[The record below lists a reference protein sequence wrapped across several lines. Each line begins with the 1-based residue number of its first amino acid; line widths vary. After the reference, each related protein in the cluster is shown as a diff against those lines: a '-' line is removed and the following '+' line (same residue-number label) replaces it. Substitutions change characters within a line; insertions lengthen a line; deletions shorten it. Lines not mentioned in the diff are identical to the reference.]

1 MAKPWRLLS
10 YVVIAMTMASCGSP
24 TTPRPVASVPV
35 VTPTPE
41 PKPDAGSDIVLN
53 AESEA
58 ALATAAAQK
67 SRIIENDAIRITP
80 ASKADPAKIDLLQK
94 LMVPD
99 PRPEDAP
106 VSDMRLPDDSQPDD
120 SRSDDSQPEDAKPDA
135 PSPLDVI
142 VNDLADS
149 ILEED
154 EATAMAKAAIE
165 AEMQR
170 ESTINQIIWQIQ
182 SSAPKQIP
190 EAPAPVTEGPDP
202 SLADEALSAAFALL
216 ANKTTLANKTPVP
229 PDDDEFVLPAK
240 DPDRLRVALMAPLS
254 GTHKQFG
261 EELRKGAELALF
273 TIANPKV
280 EMLIYDTAGGGKNNS
295 KPIARAAA
303 QAMQN
308 GADIIIG
315 PLFTESVEQV
325 KQIAGFNAVP
335 MIVFSN
341 NVNVAGPQRWVMGY
355 LPEQQLDSLLG
366 FAVADGRETFAI
378 LAEST
383 AFGKR
388 LANHAKTRLQE
399 FGFKTEEIAILS
411 RDDLADETMLK
422 RKIRTFARYQ
432 EPKDDEDILV
442 TKAPYDAVVFAGS
455 PSFALRTAPVL
466 AYYDVG
472 PDNSLYLGTALW
484 NQNQLLSEP
493 SLQGGIF
500 AKRPSV
506 ADPVFEDNWGQI
518 WPHDGTGQLARLGFD
533 AMALVSS
540 LTEIDRAEWT
550 AKITDDSGF
559 NGYSG
564 AFRLQQNGSNVRA
577 YEIRRIWDGKS
588 DIIQRAPGKI

>member
-1 MAKPWRLLS
+1 MAKPRHLLGC
-10 YVVIAMTMASCGSP
+10 VVITVMLASCAP
-24 TTPRPVASVPV
+24 PPVPRTAVSVPV
-35 VTPTPE
+35 VVPTPE
-41 PKPDAGSDIVLN
+41 PKPEADIALS

-58 ALATAAAQK
+58 ALAKAAAQQA
-67 SRIIENDAIRITP
+67 RINEDEAIRITP
-80 ASKADPAKIDLLQK
+80 ASKADPAKIDLLEK

-99 PRPEDAP
+99 PRPADAP
-106 VSDMRLPDDSQPDD
+106 KPDIPLADIVK
-120 SRSDDSQPEDAKPDA
+120 PEADKETGAKAMDQAAAADADA

-149 ILEED
+149 ILEAE

-165 AEMQR
+165 AEMKR
-170 ESTINQIIWQIQ
+170 ESTISQIIWQIQ
-182 SSAPKQIP
+182 SSAPKKVP
-190 EAPAPVTEGPDP
+190 ERPMPVTEGPDP
-202 SLADEALSAAFALL
+202 SLADEALNAAFALL
-216 ANKTTLANKTPVP
+216 ANKTPVP
-229 PDDDEFVLPAK
+229 PDENEFVLPAK
-240 DPDRLRVALMAPLS
+240 APDRLRVALMAPLS

-261 EELRKGAELALF
+261 EELRKGAEMALF
-273 TIANPKV
+273 TVANPKV
-280 EMLIYDTAGGGKNNS
+280 EMMIYDTAGGADGDS
-295 KPIARAAA
+295 KAIAEAAA
-303 QAMQN
+303 KAMQN

-315 PLFTESVEQV
+315 PLFTKSVEQV
-325 KQIAGFNAVP
+325 KQIANFNAIP

-366 FAVADGRETFAI
+366 FAVADGRERFAI
-378 LAEST
+378 LAEAT
-383 AFGKR
+383 DFGKR
-388 LANHAKTRLQE
+388 LANHARNRLQE

-411 RDDLADETMLK
+411 GDDLADETMLK
-422 RKIRTFARYQ
+422 RKIRNFARYKPPA
-432 EPKDDEDILV
+432 EDEEVLI
-442 TKAPYDAVVFAGS
+442 AESPYDAVVFAGG

-506 ADPVFEDNWGQI
+506 ADPVFEENWAQI
-518 WPHDGTGQLARLGFD
+518 WPHEGSGQLARLGFD

-540 LTEIDRAEWT
+540 LTEIDRADWS

-564 AFRLQQNGSNVRA
+564 AFRLRQNGSNVRA
-577 YEIRRIWDGKS
+577 YEIRRIWAGAS

>member
-1 MAKPWRLLS
+1 MAKPRHLLS
-10 YVVIAMTMASCGSP
+10 CVVITVMLASCAP
-24 TTPRPVASVPV
+24 PPVPKTAVSVPV
-35 VTPTPE
+35 AVPTPE
-41 PKPDAGSDIVLN
+41 PKPEADIALN

-58 ALATAAAQK
+58 ALAKAAEQQA
-67 SRIIENDAIRITP
+67 RINEDEAIRITP
-80 ASKADPAKIDLLQK
+80 VSKADPAKIDLLEK

-99 PRPEDAP
+99 PRPADAP
-106 VSDMRLPDDSQPDD
+106 KPDKPLADIVK
-120 SRSDDSQPEDAKPDA
+120 PEAAKEIGAKAMDQAADADA
-135 PSPLDVI
+135 PSPPDVI
-142 VNDLADS
+142 VHDLADS
-149 ILEED
+149 ILEAE

-165 AEMQR
+165 AEMKR
-170 ESTINQIIWQIQ
+170 ESTISQIIWQIQ
-182 SSAPKQIP
+182 SSAPKKVP
-190 EAPAPVTEGPDP
+190 ERPMPVTEGPDP
-202 SLADEALSAAFALL
+202 SLADEALNAAFALL
-216 ANKTTLANKTPVP
+216 ANKTPVP
-229 PDDDEFVLPAK
+229 PDEDEFVLPAK
-240 DPDRLRVALMAPLS
+240 APDRLRVALMAPLS

-261 EELRKGAELALF
+261 EELRKGAEMALF
-273 TIANPKV
+273 TVANPKV
-280 EMLIYDTAGGGKNNS
+280 EMMIYDTAGGADGDS
-295 KPIARAAA
+295 KAIAGAAA
-303 QAMQN
+303 KAMQN

-315 PLFTESVEQV
+315 PLFTKSVEQV
-325 KQIAGFNAVP
+325 KQIANFNAIP

-366 FAVADGRETFAI
+366 FAVADGRERFAI
-378 LAEST
+378 LAEAT
-383 AFGKR
+383 DFGKR
-388 LANHAKTRLQE
+388 LANHARNRLQE

-411 RDDLADETMLK
+411 GDDLADETMLK
-422 RKIRTFARYQ
+422 RKIRTFARYKPPA
-432 EPKDDEDILV
+432 EDEEVLI
-442 TKAPYDAVVFAGS
+442 AESPYDAVVFAGG

-506 ADPVFEDNWGQI
+506 ADPVFEENWAQI
-518 WPHDGTGQLARLGFD
+518 WPHAGSGQLARLGFD

-540 LTEIDRAEWT
+540 LTEIDRADWS

-564 AFRLQQNGSNVRA
+564 AFRLRQNGSNVRA
-577 YEIRRIWDGKS
+577 YEIRRIWAGAS

>member
-1 MAKPWRLLS
+1 MAKPWHLLC
-10 YVVIAMTMASCGSP
+10 YFVIAMMIASCAP
-24 TTPRPVASVPV
+24 QTTSTSVSSVPV

-41 PKPDAGSDIVLN
+41 PKPDDVITLN

-58 ALATAAAQK
+58 ALAKAAEQK
-67 SRIIENDAIRITP
+67 ARISEDNNLVIKPI
-80 ASKADPAKIDLLQK
+80 SKADPAKIDLLQK

-106 VSDMRLPDDSQPDD
+106 APDTPLPESDM
-120 SRSDDSQPEDAKPDA
+120 SDTV
-135 PSPLDVI
+135 SPLDAI
-142 VNDLADS
+142 VNDLSDS
-149 ILEED
+149 ILEAD

-182 SSAPKQIP
+182 SSAPKKKP
-190 EAPAPVTEGPDP
+190 DAPARVPEGPDP
-202 SLADEALSAAFALL
+202 SLAAEALNAAFALL
-216 ANKTTLANKTPVP
+216 ANKIPVP

-240 DPDRLRVALMAPLS
+240 NKDQLRVALMAPLS
-254 GTHKQFG
+254 GKHKQFG
-261 EELRKGAELALF
+261 EELRKGAEMALF

-280 EMLIYDTAGGGKNNS
+280 EMLIYDTAGGAQGDS
-295 KPIARAAA
+295 QVIAQAAA

-308 GADIIIG
+308 DADIIIG
-315 PLFTESVEQV
+315 PLFTKSVEQV
-325 KQIAGFNAVP
+325 KKIADFNAIP

-341 NVNVAGPQRWVMGY
+341 NVDVAGPQRWVMGY

-366 FAVADGRETFAI
+366 FAVANGRERFAI
-378 LAEST
+378 LAEAT
-383 AFGKR
+383 DFGKR
-388 LANHAKTRLQE
+388 LANHAKNRLQE

-411 RDDLADETMLK
+411 ADDLADEAMLK
-422 RKIRTFARYQ
+422 RKIRTFARY
-432 EPKDDEDILV
+432 KASDEDADIVLPES
-442 TKAPYDAVVFAGS
+442 PYDAVVFAGG

-506 ADPVFEDNWGQI
+506 ADPVFEESWSKV
-518 WPHDGTGQLARLGFD
+518 WPQDGSGQLARLGFD

-540 LTEIDRAEWT
+540 LTEIKRADWT

-564 AFRLQQNGSNVRA
+564 PFQLRANGSNLRA
-577 YEIRRIWDGKS
+577 YEIRRIWNGKS

>member
-1 MAKPWRLLS
+1 MAKPWRLLC
-10 YVVIAMTMASCGSP
+10 YVVIAVMVASCGP
-24 TTPRPVASVPV
+24 QTTKVVSVPV
-35 VTPTPE
+35 VAPTPE
-41 PKPDAGSDIVLN
+41 AKPGTDAKTDSDTEIVLN
-53 AESEA
+53 AKSKA
-58 ALATAAAQK
+58 ALAKAAEQK
-67 SRIIENDAIRITP
+67 ATVNENDTLVIKP
-80 ASKADPAKIDLLQK
+80 ASKADPAKIDLLEK

-106 VSDMRLPDDSQPDD
+106 ARDTPLKDIAQQDKTQTDITNLDESETDV
-120 SRSDDSQPEDAKPDA
+120 

-149 ILEED
+149 ILEAD

-182 SSAPKQIP
+182 SSAPKKVPAPP
-190 EAPAPVTEGPDP
+190 EPVTEGPDP
-202 SLADEALSAAFALL
+202 SLAAEALNAAFALL
-216 ANKTTLANKTPVP
+216 ANKIPVP

-240 DPDRLRVALMAPLS
+240 EPDRLRVALMAPLS
-254 GTHKQFG
+254 GKHKQFG

-273 TIANPKV
+273 TVANPKI
-280 EMLIYDTAGGGKNNS
+280 EMLIYDTASDGKNDS
-295 KPIARAAA
+295 QMIAQAAA
-303 QAMQN
+303 KAMQN

-315 PLFTESVEQV
+315 PLFTKSVEQV
-325 KQIAGFNAVP
+325 KKIADFNAIP

-341 NVNVAGPQRWVMGY
+341 NVNVAGSQRWVMGY

-366 FAVADGRETFAI
+366 FAVADGRERFAI
-378 LAEST
+378 LAEAT
-383 AFGKR
+383 DFGKR
-388 LANHAKTRLQE
+388 LADHAKNRLQE

-411 RDDLADETMLK
+411 ADDLADETMLK
-422 RKIRTFARYQ
+422 RKIRTFARYKA
-432 EPKDDEDILV
+432 PSDEEEEILV
-442 TKAPYDAVVFAGS
+442 IESPYDAVVFAGG

-506 ADPVFEDNWGQI
+506 ADPVFEEKWAQV
-518 WPHDGTGQLARLGFD
+518 WPQDVSGQLARLGFD
-533 AMALVSS
+533 GMALVSS
-540 LTEIDRAEWT
+540 LTAIERADWT

-564 AFRLQQNGSNVRA
+564 AFRLRDNGSNIRA
-577 YEIRRIWDGKS
+577 YEIRRIWAGKS

>member
-1 MAKPWRLLS
+1 MDKPWRLLS
-10 YVVIAMTMASCGSP
+10 YVMIAMTMASCGSP
-24 TTPRPVASVPV
+24 PTPRPVASVPV

-41 PKPDAGSDIVLN
+41 PKPDAGSDIVLS

-67 SRIIENDAIRITP
+67 SRINEDDAIRITP
-80 ASKADPAKIDLLQK
+80 ASKADPAQIDLLQK

-106 VSDMRLPDDSQPDD
+106 VSDMRLPDG
-120 SRSDDSQPEDAKPDA
+120 SRSDDSRSEDAQPDA

-182 SSAPKQIP
+182 SSAPKQTP
-190 EAPAPVTEGPDP
+190 EASAPVTEGPDP
-202 SLADEALSAAFALL
+202 SLADDALNAAFAL
-216 ANKTTLANKTPVP
+216 LANKTPVP

-254 GTHKQFG
+254 GRHKQFG

-280 EMLIYDTAGGGKNNS
+280 EMLVYDTAGGDKNDS
-295 KPIARAAA
+295 KVIAQVAA

-325 KQIAGFNAVP
+325 KRIADFNAIP

-366 FAVADGRETFAI
+366 FAVADGRERFAI

-399 FGFKTEEIAILS
+399 FGFKTEEIVILS

-422 RKIRTFARYQ
+422 RKIRNFARYQ

-442 TKAPYDAVVFAGS
+442 TDAPYDAVVFAGG

-506 ADPVFEDNWGQI
+506 ADPVFEENWAQI

-540 LTEIDRAEWT
+540 LTEIDRADWT

-564 AFRLQQNGSNVRA
+564 AFRLQDNGSNLRA
-577 YEIRRIWDGKS
+577 YEIRRIWAGKS

>member
-1 MAKPWRLLS
+1 MAKPWHLLC
-10 YVVIAMTMASCGSP
+10 YIMVAAMMAGCGSQP
-24 TTPRPVASVPV
+24 TSRPVASVPV

-41 PKPDAGSDIVLN
+41 PNPDAEIALN

-58 ALATAAAQK
+58 ALAAAATQK
-67 SRIIENDAIRITP
+67 SQVNEDEAIRITP
-80 ASKADPAKIDLLQK
+80 ASKADPAKIDILQK

-106 VSDMRLPDDSQPDD
+106 VSDMRLPDVAQSDV
-120 SRSDDSQPEDAKPDA
+120 SRSDVSRSDKIKPDEA
-135 PSPLDVI
+135 EPDTISPLDVI

-149 ILEED
+149 ILEAD

-170 ESTINQIIWQIQ
+170 ESTINQIIWKIQ
-182 SSAPKQIP
+182 SSAPKKIP
-190 EAPAPVTEGPDP
+190 EPPAPVTEGPDP
-202 SLADEALSAAFALL
+202 SLADEALNAAFAL
-216 ANKTTLANKTPVP
+216 LANKTPVP
-229 PDDDEFVLPAK
+229 PDDNEYELPAK
-240 DPDRLRVALMAPLS
+240 EPHRLRVALMAPLT
-254 GTHKQFG
+254 GMNKQFG

-280 EMLIYDTAGGGKNNS
+280 EMLIYDTAGDGRDDS
-295 KPIARAAA
+295 KAVAAA
-303 QAMQN
+303 AAKAMQN
-308 GADIIIG
+308 DADIIIG
-315 PLFTESVEQV
+315 PLFTKSVEQV
-325 KQIAGFNAVP
+325 KQIADFNAIP

-366 FAVADGRETFAI
+366 FAIADGRERFAI
-378 LAEST
+378 LAEAT
-383 AFGKR
+383 VFGKR
-388 LANHAKTRLQE
+388 LANHAKNRLQE

-411 RDDLADETMLK
+411 ADDLADETMLK
-422 RKIRTFARYQ
+422 RKIRKFARYVAPA
-432 EPKDDEDILV
+432 EDEERLV
-442 TKAPYDAVVFAGS
+442 TEAPYDAVVFAGG

-506 ADPVFEDNWGQI
+506 ADPVFEENWAKV
-518 WPHDGTGQLARLGFD
+518 WPHDGSGQLARLGFD

-540 LTEIDRAEWT
+540 LTEIDRADWT

-564 AFRLQQNGSNVRA
+564 AFRLRLNGSNLRA
-577 YEIRRIWDGKS
+577 YEIRRIWAGKS

>member
-1 MAKPWRLLS
+1 
-10 YVVIAMTMASCGSP
+10 MTMASCGSP

-41 PKPDAGSDIVLN
+41 PKPDAGSDIVLS

-67 SRIIENDAIRITP
+67 SRITENDAIRITP
-80 ASKADPAKIDLLQK
+80 ASKADPTKIDLLQK

-106 VSDMRLPDDSQPDD
+106 VSDMRLQGDSVSDDN
-120 SRSDDSQPEDAKPDA
+120 RSDNNQPEDAKPDTLN
-135 PSPLDVI
+135 PLDVI

-202 SLADEALSAAFALL
+202 SLADEALNAAFALL
-216 ANKTTLANKTPVP
+216 ANKIPVP

-280 EMLIYDTAGGGKNNS
+280 EMLIYDTAGDGKNDS
-295 KPIARAAA
+295 KVIDSKAIALAAA
-303 QAMQN
+303 QAIQN

-325 KQIAGFNAVP
+325 KRIADFNAVP

-341 NVNVAGPQRWVMGY
+341 NVDVAGPQRWVMGY

-388 LANHAKTRLQE
+388 LAAHAKSRLQE

-411 RDDLADETMLK
+411 RDDLADEAMLK

-442 TKAPYDAVVFAGS
+442 TKAPYDAVVFAGG

-493 SLQGGIF
+493 SLQGSIF

-564 AFRLQQNGSNVRA
+564 AFRLQENGSNVRA

>member
-1 MAKPWRLLS
+1 MAKPQHLLS
-10 YVVIAMTMASCGSP
+10 CVVITVMLASCAP
-24 TTPRPVASVPV
+24 PPVPKTAVSVPV
-35 VTPTPE
+35 TVPTPE
-41 PKPDAGSDIVLN
+41 PKPEEDIALN

-58 ALATAAAQK
+58 ALAKAAEQQA
-67 SRIIENDAIRITP
+67 RIDEDETILITP
-80 ASKADPAKIDLLQK
+80 ASKADPAKIDLLEK

-106 VSDMRLPDDSQPDD
+106 KPDTPLADILKPKVDQEDGKTDQDD
-120 SRSDDSQPEDAKPDA
+120 PDA
-135 PSPLDVI
+135 PNPLDVI

-149 ILEED
+149 ILEAE

-165 AEMQR
+165 AEMKR
-170 ESTINQIIWQIQ
+170 ESTISQIIWQIQ
-182 SSAPKQIP
+182 SSAPKKVP
-190 EAPAPVTEGPDP
+190 ERPMPVTEGPDP
-202 SLADEALSAAFALL
+202 SLADEALNAAFALL
-216 ANKTTLANKTPVP
+216 ANKTPVP
-229 PDDDEFVLPAK
+229 PDEDEFVLPAK
-240 DPDRLRVALMAPLS
+240 APDRLRVALMAPLS

-261 EELRKGAELALF
+261 EELRKGAEMALF
-273 TIANPKV
+273 TVANPKV
-280 EMLIYDTAGGGKNNS
+280 EMMIYDTAGGADGDS
-295 KPIARAAA
+295 KAIAEAAA
-303 QAMQN
+303 KAMQN

-315 PLFTESVEQV
+315 PLFTKSVEQV
-325 KQIAGFNAVP
+325 KQIANFNAIP

-366 FAVADGRETFAI
+366 FAVADGRERFAI
-378 LAEST
+378 LAEAT
-383 AFGKR
+383 DFGKR
-388 LANHAKTRLQE
+388 LANHARNRLQE

-411 RDDLADETMLK
+411 GDDLADETMLK
-422 RKIRTFARYQ
+422 RKIRTFARYKPPA
-432 EPKDDEDILV
+432 EDEEVLIV
-442 TKAPYDAVVFAGS
+442 ESPYDAVVFAGG

-506 ADPVFEDNWGQI
+506 ADPVFEENWAQI
-518 WPHDGTGQLARLGFD
+518 WPHDGSGQLARLGFD

-540 LTEIDRAEWT
+540 LTEIDRADWS

-564 AFRLQQNGSNVRA
+564 AFRLRQNGSNVRA
-577 YEIRRIWDGKS
+577 YEIRRIWAGAS

>member
-1 MAKPWRLLS
+1 MAKPWHLLCF
-10 YVVIAMTMASCGSP
+10 VVFAVMLASCGP
-24 TTPRPVASVPV
+24 QTTSRPVVSVPV

-41 PKPDAGSDIVLN
+41 PKPETGSESVIVLN

-58 ALATAAAQK
+58 ALAKAAKQK
-67 SRIIENDAIRITP
+67 SEINEDSTLVIKP
-80 ASKADPAKIDLLQK
+80 VSKADPAKIDLLEK

-106 VSDMRLPDDSQPDD
+106 ARDTPLADITQTDITKSDES
-120 SRSDDSQPEDAKPDA
+120 KTDA

-149 ILEED
+149 ILEAD

-182 SSAPKQIP
+182 SSAPKKVPAPP
-190 EAPAPVTEGPDP
+190 EPVTEGPDP
-202 SLADEALSAAFALL
+202 SLAAEALNAAFALL
-216 ANKTTLANKTPVP
+216 ANKIPVP
-229 PDDDEFVLPAK
+229 QDEDEFVLPAK
-240 DPDRLRVALMAPLS
+240 EPDRLRVALMAPLS

-280 EMLIYDTAGGGKNNS
+280 EMMVYDTASAS
-295 KPIARAAA
+295 KDDGQKDDGQVIAEAAA
-303 QAMQN
+303 KAMQN

-315 PLFTESVEQV
+315 PLFTKSVEQV
-325 KQIAGFNAVP
+325 KKIADFNAIP

-341 NVNVAGPQRWVMGY
+341 NVNVAGSQRWVMGY

-366 FAVADGRETFAI
+366 FAVADGRERFAI
-378 LAEST
+378 LAEAT
-383 AFGKR
+383 DFGKR
-388 LANHAKTRLQE
+388 LASHAKSRLQE

-411 RDDLADETMLK
+411 ADDLADETMLK
-422 RKIRTFARYQ
+422 RKIRSFARYKA
-432 EPKDDEDILV
+432 PSDDEDVLV
-442 TKAPYDAVVFAGS
+442 IESPYDAVVFAGG

-493 SLQGGIF
+493 SLQGSIF

-506 ADPVFEDNWGQI
+506 ADPVFEEKWAQI
-518 WPHDGTGQLARLGFD
+518 WPHDGSGQLARLGFD

-540 LTEIDRAEWT
+540 LTEIDRADWT

-564 AFRLQQNGSNVRA
+564 AFRLRDNGSNIRA
-577 YEIRRIWDGKS
+577 YEIRRIWAGKS
-588 DIIQRAPGKI
+588 DIVQRAPGKI

>member
-1 MAKPWRLLS
+1 MDQA
-10 YVVIAMTMASCGSP
+10 A
-24 TTPRPVASVPV
+24 
-35 VTPTPE
+35 
-41 PKPDAGSDIVLN
+41 DA
-53 AESEA
+53 
-58 ALATAAAQK
+58 
-67 SRIIENDAIRITP
+67 
-80 ASKADPAKIDLLQK
+80 
-94 LMVPD
+94 
-99 PRPEDAP
+99 
-106 VSDMRLPDDSQPDD
+106 
-120 SRSDDSQPEDAKPDA
+120 DA

-149 ILEED
+149 ILEAE

-165 AEMQR
+165 AEMKR
-170 ESTINQIIWQIQ
+170 ESTISQIIWQIQ
-182 SSAPKQIP
+182 SSAPKKVP
-190 EAPAPVTEGPDP
+190 ERPMPVTEGPDP
-202 SLADEALSAAFALL
+202 SLADEALNAAFALL
-216 ANKTTLANKTPVP
+216 ANKTPVP
-229 PDDDEFVLPAK
+229 PDEDEFVLPAK
-240 DPDRLRVALMAPLS
+240 APDRLRVALMAPLS

-261 EELRKGAELALF
+261 EELRKGAEMALF
-273 TIANPKV
+273 TVANPKV
-280 EMLIYDTAGGGKNNS
+280 EMMIYDTAGGADGDS
-295 KPIARAAA
+295 KAIAEAAA
-303 QAMQN
+303 KAMQN

-315 PLFTESVEQV
+315 PLFTKSVEQV
-325 KQIAGFNAVP
+325 KQIANFNAIP

-366 FAVADGRETFAI
+366 FAVADGRERFAI
-378 LAEST
+378 LAEAT
-383 AFGKR
+383 DFGKR
-388 LANHAKTRLQE
+388 LANHARNRLQE

-411 RDDLADETMLK
+411 GDDLADETMLK
-422 RKIRTFARYQ
+422 RKIRTFARYKPPA
-432 EPKDDEDILV
+432 EDEEVLI
-442 TKAPYDAVVFAGS
+442 TESPYDAVVFAGG

-506 ADPVFEDNWGQI
+506 ADPVFEENWAQI
-518 WPHDGTGQLARLGFD
+518 WPHDGSGQLARLGFD

-540 LTEIDRAEWT
+540 LTEIDRADWS

-564 AFRLQQNGSNVRA
+564 AFRLRQNGSNVRA
-577 YEIRRIWDGKS
+577 YEIRRIWAGAS